1 MEKAQAA
8 GAADDEVPEER
19 SSRVWPRFLVIVLC
33 LAGLVITLQFVQGL
47 QGIVGPVF
55 LGLNL
60 VIIAYPLQAWMIRKG
75 VHRFLGASVTVILV
89 VVVLMVFLALILWSA
104 SELVGALPA
113 YSAQFTSIYD
123 GIVNWIG
130 SFGITPDMVLQ
141 QLSGLNVST
150 VVSTA
155 TGLLTTVLSN
165 VTAIIGVLATVVMT
179 VFFLAMDSV
188 AVERRI
194 ELLNTAKYELGQ
206 ALTAFAQG
214 VRRYWIVTTIFGL
227 IVAVLDVAALAVIG
241 VPMIWVWGVLSF
253 LTNYIP
259 NIGFIIGMIPPALLG
274 LVEGGWGAFFAVV
287 ASYSILNFVI
297 QSIIQPK
304 FTGDAVG
311 VIPTVSFLSLLFW
324 AWILGP
330 LGAILALP
338 ATLLL
343 KAVMVDADP
352 QSRWIN
358 AFIASDLRGME
369 ARNRHALVRLRSGRD
384 PRPDASAAGAPA
396 VPRDSG
402 PTSAGSAD
410 AGGAVRAAGAE
421 GIPGAAGDAGAVSP
435 AGSTETTRG
444 KQASDGEVASPV
456 QDVPAHRSRGRE

>member
-1 MEKAQAA
+1 MEKTQAA
-8 GAADDEVPEER
+8 GAADDGRTEAKPPR
-19 SSRVWPRFLVIVLC
+19 AWPRFLVIVLC
-33 LAGLVITLQFVQGL
+33 LAGLVVALQFVQGL
-47 QGIVGPVF
+47 QSIVGPVF

-60 VIIAYPLQAWMIRKG
+60 VIIAYPLQAWLINKG
-75 VHRFLGASVTVILV
+75 VHRFLGASVTVLLV
-89 VVVLMVFLALILWSA
+89 VVVLIVFLALIFWSA
-104 SELVGALPA
+104 SELMMALPE

-123 GIVNWIG
+123 GMVDWIG
-130 SFGITPDMVLQ
+130 SFGVTPDMVIE
-141 QLSGLNVST
+141 QLAGLNMST

-155 TGLLTTVLSN
+155 TGLITALLSN
-165 VTAIIGVLATVVMT
+165 VTAIIGLLATVIMA

-194 ELLNTAKYELGQ
+194 DLLNTAKYELGR

-214 VRRYWIVTTIFGL
+214 VRRYWIVTTVFGL
-227 IVAVLDVAALAVIG
+227 LVAVLDVAVLAIIG

-259 NIGFIIGMIPPALLG
+259 NVGFIIGMIPPALLG
-274 LVEGGWGAFFAVV
+274 LVEGGWGAFFAVIV
-287 ASYSILNFVI
+287 SYSILNFVL

-338 ATLLL
+338 ATLLM
-343 KAVMVDADP
+343 KAVMIDADP

-358 AFIASDLRGME
+358 SFIASDLRGME
-369 ARNRHALVRLRSGRD
+369 ARNHTALARLRSRQSGEGKAKAAVESAGPAGVSAVEQASED
-384 PRPDASAAGAPA
+384 EAASA
-396 VPRDSG
+396 VPKVTPDRG
-402 PTSAGSAD
+402 
-410 AGGAVRAAGAE
+410 
-421 GIPGAAGDAGAVSP
+421 
-435 AGSTETTRG
+435 ETPR
-444 KQASDGEVASPV
+444 
-456 QDVPAHRSRGRE
+456 

>member
-1 MEKAQAA
+1 MAA
-8 GAADDEVPEER
+8 SGGHRRLSDVDTPAVAPEAETSAAR
-19 SSRVWPRFLVIVLC
+19 AWPRFLVIVLC
-33 LAGLVITLQFVQGL
+33 LAGLVIVLEFVEGL
-47 QGIVGPVF
+47 QSIIGPVF

-60 VIIAYPLQAWMIRKG
+60 VIIAYPLQAWLIRKG
-75 VHRFLGASVTVILV
+75 LHRFLGAAVSVAVI
-89 VVVLMVFLALILWSA
+89 VVVLLVFMALILWSA
-104 SELVGALPA
+104 SELVMALPE
-113 YSAQFTSIYD
+113 YNQQFNEIYD
-123 GIVNWIG
+123 GLVTWIG
-130 SFGITPDMVLQ
+130 SFGLTPDMVID
-141 QLSGLNVST
+141 QLAGLNMST

-155 TGLLTTVLSN
+155 TGIVTALLSN
-165 VTAIIGVLATVVMT
+165 VTAMLGLLATVVMA

-188 AVERRI
+188 AVERRMA
-194 ELLNTAKYELGQ
+194 LLNHAKFELGT
-206 ALTAFAQG
+206 ALSSFASG

-241 VPMIWVWGVLSF
+241 VPMILVWGVLSF

-274 LVEGGWGAFFAVV
+274 LVEGGWGAFFAVI
-287 ASYSILNFVI
+287 AAYSILNFVI

-343 KAVMVDADP
+343 KAVMIDADP

-358 AFIASDLRGME
+358 SFIASDLRGME
-369 ARNRHALVRLRSGRD
+369 ARQRRRAAAPAAGQDGATMTAEGAGD
-384 PRPDASAAGAPA
+384 PTAAPAPATSTDAGPVASAGTAPA
-396 VPRDSG
+396 PSMSSARPG
-402 PTSAGSAD
+402 RSAGPSGED
-410 AGGAVRAAGAE
+410 PSPE
-421 GIPGAAGDAGAVSP
+421 GDRP
-435 AGSTETTRG
+435 
-444 KQASDGEVASPV
+444 
-456 QDVPAHRSRGRE
+456 

>member
-1 MEKAQAA
+1 MGEMTEANTQ
-8 GAADDEVPEER
+8 
-19 SSRVWPRFLVIVLC
+19 RVWPRFLVIVLC
-33 LAGLVITLQFVQGL
+33 LAGLVVALQFVQGL
-47 QGIVGPVF
+47 QSIVGPVF

-60 VIIAYPLQAWMIRKG
+60 VIIAYPLQAWMIRQG
-75 VHRFLGASVTVILV
+75 VPRFLGASVTVLLV
-89 VVVLMVFLALILWSA
+89 VVVLIVFLALVLWSA
-104 SELVGALPA
+104 SELVMALPE

-123 GIVNWIG
+123 GMVDWIG
-130 SFGITPDMVLQ
+130 SFGVTPDMVLE
-141 QLSGLNVST
+141 QLSGLNMST

-155 TGLLTTVLSN
+155 TGLITALLSN
-165 VTAIIGVLATVVMT
+165 VTAIIGLLATVIMA

-194 ELLNTAKYELGQ
+194 DLLNTAKYELGQ

-214 VRRYWIVTTIFGL
+214 VRRYWIVTTVFGL
-227 IVAVLDVAALAVIG
+227 LVAVLDVAVLAIIG

-274 LVEGGWGAFFAVV
+274 LVEGGWGAFFAVIV
-287 ASYSILNFVI
+287 SYSILNFVL

-338 ATLLL
+338 ATLLM

-358 AFIASDLRGME
+358 TFIASDLRGME
-369 ARNRHALVRLRSGRD
+369 DRNQGALARLRSRRSSGDALVAGGASGARD
-384 PRPDASAAGAPA
+384 GGLPGEDAGGGGDASGEVSVGTGDDGAVGSPGAPA
-396 VPRDSG
+396 APQR
-402 PTSAGSAD
+402 
-410 AGGAVRAAGAE
+410 
-421 GIPGAAGDAGAVSP
+421 
-435 AGSTETTRG
+435 TE
-444 KQASDGEVASPV
+444 
-456 QDVPAHRSRGRE
+456 

>member
-1 MEKAQAA
+1 MDT
-8 GAADDEVPEER
+8 ADASGMTPETR
-19 SSRVWPRFLVIVLC
+19 SHRVWPRFLVIVLC

-47 QGIVGPVF
+47 QTIIGPVF

-60 VIIAYPLQAWMIRKG
+60 VIIAYPLQAWLIKKG
-75 VHRFLGASVTVILV
+75 VHRFIGASVTVLV
-89 VVVLMVFLALILWSA
+89 VVVVLLVFMALILWSA
-104 SELVGALPA
+104 SELVMALPE
-113 YSAQFTSIYD
+113 YGQQFNEIYNSM
-123 GIVNWIG
+123 ITWIG
-130 SFGITPDMVLQ
+130 SFGVTPDMMIE
-141 QLSGLNVST
+141 QLAGLNMST

-155 TGLLTTVLSN
+155 TGIVTALLSN
-165 VTAIIGVLATVVMT
+165 VTAILGLLATVIMA

-188 AVERRI
+188 AVDRRMA
-194 ELLNTAKYELGQ
+194 LLNTAKYELGS
-206 ALTAFAQG
+206 ALTAFAYG
-214 VRRYWIVTTIFGL
+214 VRRYWVVTTLFGL
-227 IVAVLDVAALAVIG
+227 IVAGLDIVALAIIG

-287 ASYSILNFVI
+287 AAYSVLNFVI

-343 KAVMVDADP
+343 KAIMIDADP

-358 AFIASDLRGME
+358 SFIASDLKGME
-369 ARNRHALVRLRSGRD
+369 TRHRKARIATAAPVSAT
-384 PRPDASAAGAPA
+384 DASPAAEGQGGTGFGDVSAPAAGE
-396 VPRDSG
+396 
-402 PTSAGSAD
+402 SAGDGPESSASTG
-410 AGGAVRAAGAE
+410 AGAVRADTTETDARNEPRG
-421 GIPGAAGDAGAVSP
+421 GAAGRRRE
-435 AGSTETTRG
+435 STE
-444 KQASDGEVASPV
+444 A
-456 QDVPAHRSRGRE
+456 

>member
-1 MEKAQAA
+1 VEKAQAA
-8 GAADDEVPEER
+8 DAAMGETAEDR
-19 SSRVWPRFLVIVLC
+19 TRRAWPRFLVIVLC
-33 LAGLVITLQFVQGL
+33 LAGLVVALQFIQGL
-47 QGIVGPVF
+47 QSIVGPVF

-60 VIIAYPLQAWMIRKG
+60 VIIAYPLQAWMIHKG
-75 VHRFLGASVTVILV
+75 VHRFLGASVTVLIV
-89 VVVLMVFLALILWSA
+89 VVVLIVFLALILWSA
-104 SELVGALPA
+104 SELVMALPE
-113 YSAQFTSIYD
+113 YSAQFTNIYF
-123 GIVNWIG
+123 GMVNWIG
-130 SFGITPDMVLQ
+130 SFGVTPDMVIE
-141 QLSGLNVST
+141 QLSGLNMST

-155 TGLLTTVLSN
+155 TGLLTAVLSN
-165 VTAIIGVLATVVMT
+165 VTAIIGLLATVIMA

-194 ELLNTAKYELGQ
+194 ALLNTANYELGQ

-214 VRRYWIVTTIFGL
+214 VRRYWVVTTIFGL
-227 IVAVLDVAALAVIG
+227 IVAALDVAALAIIG

-259 NIGFIIGMIPPALLG
+259 NIGFIIGMVPPALLG
-274 LVEGGWGAFFAVV
+274 LVEGGWGAFFAVIV
-287 ASYSILNFVI
+287 AYSVLNFVL

-358 AFIASDLRGME
+358 TFIASDLRGME
-369 ARNRHALVRLRSGRD
+369 DRNRRALARQRSERAAEDDAAALAPGARD
-384 PRPDASAAGAPA
+384 GVLPEEDASEGAGAGGG
-396 VPRDSG
+396 VGDG
-402 PTSAGSAD
+402 TGDGAGD
-410 AGGAVRAAGAE
+410 GGAVGS
-421 GIPGAAGDAGAVSP
+421 PGAQSSP
-435 AGSTETTRG
+435 QRTE
-444 KQASDGEVASPV
+444 
-456 QDVPAHRSRGRE
+456 

>member
-1 MEKAQAA
+1 MGETAE
-8 GAADDEVPEER
+8 DR
-19 SSRVWPRFLVIVLC
+19 TRRMWPRFLVIVLC
-33 LAGLVITLQFVQGL
+33 LAGLVIALQFVQGL
-47 QGIVGPVF
+47 QGIIGPVF

-60 VIIAYPLQAWMIRKG
+60 VIIAYPLQAWMIHRG
-75 VHRFLGASVTVILV
+75 VNRFLGASVTVLIV
-89 VVVLMVFLALILWSA
+89 VVVLIVFLALILWSA
-104 SELVGALPA
+104 SELVMALPE
-113 YSAQFTSIYD
+113 YSAEFTNIYF
-123 GIVNWIG
+123 GMVNWIG
-130 SFGITPDMVLQ
+130 SFGVTPDMVIE
-141 QLSGLNVST
+141 QLSGLNMST

-155 TGLLTTVLSN
+155 TGLLTAVLSN
-165 VTAIIGVLATVVMT
+165 VTAIIGLLATVIMA

-194 ELLNTAKYELGQ
+194 ALLNTADYELGQ

-214 VRRYWIVTTIFGL
+214 VRRYWVVTTVFGL
-227 IVAVLDVAALAVIG
+227 LVAALDVAALAVIG

-259 NIGFIIGMIPPALLG
+259 NIGFIIGMVPPALLG
-274 LVEGGWGAFFAVV
+274 LVEGGWGAFFAVIV
-287 ASYSILNFVI
+287 AYSVLNFVL
-297 QSIIQPK
+297 QSIVQPK

-358 AFIASDLRGME
+358 TFIASDLRGME
-369 ARNRHALVRLRSGRD
+369 ERNRRALARQRSDRAAEETVAARAPGAREGVLSGEDLRDG
-384 PRPDASAAGAPA
+384 AAAGGG
-396 VPRDSG
+396 DG
-402 PTSAGSAD
+402 AGD
-410 AGGAVRAAGAE
+410 GGAPGD
-421 GIPGAAGDAGAVSP
+421 PGAQSP
-435 AGSTETTRG
+435 PQRTE
-444 KQASDGEVASPV
+444 
-456 QDVPAHRSRGRE
+456 

>member
-1 MEKAQAA
+1 MDT
-8 GAADDEVPEER
+8 ADASGMTPETR
-19 SSRVWPRFLVIVLC
+19 SHRVWPRFLVIVLC

-47 QGIVGPVF
+47 QTIIGPVF

-60 VIIAYPLQAWMIRKG
+60 VIIAYPLQAWLIKRG
-75 VHRFLGASVTVILV
+75 VHRFIGASVTVLV
-89 VVVLMVFLALILWSA
+89 VVVVLLVFMALILWSA
-104 SELVGALPA
+104 SELVMALPE
-113 YSAQFTSIYD
+113 YGEQFNEIYNSM
-123 GIVNWIG
+123 ITWIG
-130 SFGITPDMVLQ
+130 SFGVTPDMMIE
-141 QLSGLNVST
+141 QLAGLNMST

-155 TGLLTTVLSN
+155 TGIVTALLSN
-165 VTAIIGVLATVVMT
+165 VTAMLGLLATVIMA

-188 AVERRI
+188 AVDRRMA
-194 ELLNTAKYELGQ
+194 LLNTAKYELGA
-206 ALTAFAQG
+206 ALTAFAYG
-214 VRRYWIVTTIFGL
+214 VRRYWVVTTLFGL
-227 IVAVLDVAALAVIG
+227 IVAGLDIVALAIIG

-259 NIGFIIGMIPPALLG
+259 NIGFIIGMVPPALLG

-287 ASYSILNFVI
+287 ASYSVLNFVI

-343 KAVMVDADP
+343 KAIMIDADP

-358 AFIASDLRGME
+358 SFIASDLKGME
-369 ARNRHALVRLRSGRD
+369 SRHRKARIATAVPANAGG
-384 PRPDASAAGAPA
+384 AAGA
-396 VPRDSG
+396 VGGLDG
-402 PTSAGSAD
+402 GTSAGGGAGAGGDTAASDQPEDSGDGAAVALGSDDRARAGTD
-410 AGGAVRAAGAE
+410 AGTPVRTVENG
-421 GIPGAAGDAGAVSP
+421 
-435 AGSTETTRG
+435 
-444 KQASDGEVASPV
+444 
-456 QDVPAHRSRGRE
+456 

>member
-1 MEKAQAA
+1 MGEMTEARTQ
-8 GAADDEVPEER
+8 R
-19 SSRVWPRFLVIVLC
+19 MWPRFLVIVLC
-33 LAGLVITLQFVQGL
+33 LAGLVIALQFVQGL
-47 QGIVGPVF
+47 QSIVGPVF

-60 VIIAYPLQAWMIRKG
+60 VIIAYPLQSWLISKG
-75 VHRFLGASVTVILV
+75 VPRFLGATVTVLLV
-89 VVVLMVFLALILWSA
+89 VVVLIVFLALVLWSA
-104 SELVGALPA
+104 SELVMALPA

-123 GIVNWIG
+123 GTVDWIG
-130 SFGITPDMVLQ
+130 SFGVTPDMVIE

-155 TGLLTTVLSN
+155 TSLLTAVLSN
-165 VTAIIGVLATVVMT
+165 VTAIIGLLATVIMA

-194 ELLNTAKYELGQ
+194 DLLNTAKYELGQ
-206 ALTAFAQG
+206 ALTSFAQG

-227 IVAVLDVAALAVIG
+227 IVAAMDVAALAIIG

-259 NIGFIIGMIPPALLG
+259 NVGFIIGMVPPALLG
-274 LVEGGWGAFFAVV
+274 LVEGGWGAFFAVI
-287 ASYSILNFVI
+287 AAYSVLNFVT

-338 ATLLL
+338 ATLLM

-358 AFIASDLRGME
+358 TFIASDLRGME
-369 ARNRHALVRLRSGRD
+369 VRNRRALVRLRTGR
-384 PRPDASAAGAPA
+384 PA
-396 VPRDSG
+396 E
-402 PTSAGSAD
+402 
-410 AGGAVRAAGAE
+410 GAE
-421 GIPGAAGDAGAVSP
+421 GTSADSGGESGLAADLGVSAESGTQSGEDGGRGLDSADGGTARSSAGPTAP
-435 AGSTETTRG
+435 
-444 KQASDGEVASPV
+444 Q
-456 QDVPAHRSRGRE
+456 RSE

>member
-1 MEKAQAA
+1 MGETVE
-8 GAADDEVPEER
+8 DR
-19 SSRVWPRFLVIVLC
+19 TRRVWPRFLVIVLC
-33 LAGLVITLQFVQGL
+33 LAGLVIALQFVQGL
-47 QGIVGPVF
+47 QGIIGPVF

-60 VIIAYPLQAWMIRKG
+60 VIIAYPLQAWMIHRG
-75 VHRFLGASVTVILV
+75 VNRFLGASVTVLIV
-89 VVVLMVFLALILWSA
+89 VVVLIVFLALILWSA
-104 SELVGALPA
+104 SELVMALPE
-113 YSAQFTSIYD
+113 YSAEFTNIYF
-123 GIVNWIG
+123 GMVNWIG
-130 SFGITPDMVLQ
+130 SFGVTPDMVIQ
-141 QLSGLNVST
+141 QLSGLNMST

-155 TGLLTTVLSN
+155 TGLLTAVLSN
-165 VTAIIGVLATVVMT
+165 VTAIIGLLATVIMA

-194 ELLNTAKYELGQ
+194 ALLNTADYELGQ

-214 VRRYWIVTTIFGL
+214 VRRYWVVTTVFGL
-227 IVAVLDVAALAVIG
+227 IVAALDVAALAVIG

-259 NIGFIIGMIPPALLG
+259 NIGFIIGMVPPALLG

-287 ASYSILNFVI
+287 VAYSVLNFVL

-358 AFIASDLRGME
+358 TFIASDLRGME
-369 ARNRHALVRLRSGRD
+369 DRNRTALARQRSERAAEDTVAARVSGARD
-384 PRPDASAAGAPA
+384 GVLPGEEARDGAAAGGG
-396 VPRDSG
+396 DG
-402 PTSAGSAD
+402 AD
-410 AGGAVRAAGAE
+410 DGGAPGD
-421 GIPGAAGDAGAVSP
+421 PGAQSP
-435 AGSTETTRG
+435 PQRTE
-444 KQASDGEVASPV
+444 
-456 QDVPAHRSRGRE
+456 